1 MYQIETDI
9 SIYVCIC
16 DSVFIYMYVY
26 YICIIKEFTINIYL
40 SIYLPSPSTI
50 IIESP
55 RIFSFNTF
63 FTKIQLF
70 KIHTFQHQ
78 PGGVFYNMPP

>member
-26 YICIIKEFTINIYL
+26 YICIIQEFTINIYL
-40 SIYLPSPSTI
+40 SY
-50 IIESP
+50 IEV
-55 RIFSFNTF
+55 IFM
-63 FTKIQLF
+63 IQF
-70 KIHTFQHQ
+70 
-78 PGGVFYNMPP
+78 V

>member
-40 SIYLPSPSTI
+40 SIYLSIFGTRAPDTI
-50 IIESP
+50 
-55 RIFSFNTF
+55 T
-63 FTKIQLF
+63 Q
-70 KIHTFQHQ
+70 
-78 PGGVFYNMPP
+78 

>member
-26 YICIIKEFTINIYL
+26 YICIIQEFTINIYL
-40 SIYLPSPSTI
+40 S
-50 IIESP
+50 
-55 RIFSFNTF
+55 R
-63 FTKIQLF
+63 F
-70 KIHTFQHQ
+70 KCCVREIRKKERERERHQ
-78 PGGVFYNMPP
+78 QYKPVILTQ

>member
-26 YICIIKEFTINIYL
+26 YICIIQEFTINIYL
-40 SIYLPSPSTI
+40 SVVLGK
-50 IIESP
+50 
-55 RIFSFNTF
+55 R
-63 FTKIQLF
+63 
-70 KIHTFQHQ
+70 
-78 PGGVFYNMPP
+78 G

>member
-26 YICIIKEFTINIYL
+26 YICIIQEFTINIYL
-40 SIYLPSPSTI
+40 SIYMFI
-50 IIESP
+50 YKCV
-55 RIFSFNTF
+55 SFYAYIMW
-63 FTKIQLF
+63 KS
-70 KIHTFQHQ
+70 
-78 PGGVFYNMPP
+78 